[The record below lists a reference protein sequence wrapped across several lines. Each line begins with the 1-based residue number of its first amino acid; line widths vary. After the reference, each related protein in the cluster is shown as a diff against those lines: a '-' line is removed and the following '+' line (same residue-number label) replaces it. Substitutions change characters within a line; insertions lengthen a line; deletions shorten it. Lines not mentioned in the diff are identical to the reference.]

1 MKKLPETAPDVH
13 SVPMNGAFVGR
24 RSDGHHKGVSPDM
37 LLEQTYNA
45 DAKEGSGLD
54 GITLNVAARTKWV
67 YTKSVTAAQLKSMLH
82 LNSANRHYECGQT
95 RVARDA
101 EIVLTVIAAIETNPF
116 MTTHISLINISIGQR
131 VQQEVEDHVINVK

>member
-1 MKKLPETAPDVH
+1 
-13 SVPMNGAFVGR
+13 
-24 RSDGHHKGVSPDM
+24 M